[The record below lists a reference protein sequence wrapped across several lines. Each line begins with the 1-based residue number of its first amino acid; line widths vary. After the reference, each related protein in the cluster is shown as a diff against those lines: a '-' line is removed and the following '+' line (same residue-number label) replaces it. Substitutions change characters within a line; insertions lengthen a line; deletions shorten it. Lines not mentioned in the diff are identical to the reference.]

1 MIRQPIAPR
10 NGQAPTQT
18 SRQLQKAHR
27 QIYEVMPEVRRRVIQ
42 RFEQVQHYTTTG
54 NRDDAQR
61 TYHYLIDEALLA
73 SISDYIMQMID
84 DLVLRGDNGGPIIV
98 GAAQQ
103 AYQTG
108 VAYQIANFQA
118 QSDVFRRTLEET
130 LLSAPYRTRIGLVRA
145 RVFEEMQ
152 GFTAETRKELQR
164 ILADG
169 MARGLSPRD
178 IVGQIEA
185 RTGVDER
192 RAERIAR
199 TEINNA
205 HRRAL
210 LDQDEQANDEGIRT
224 RLLWFSA
231 LSSTTRRWHG
241 SRHGHT
247 FTRQEVSDFYSR
259 DANGINC
266 LCSVRSIL
274 VDENGNPLSEV
285 LPDRLRLQ
293 GAKFFKEAA

>member
-1 MIRQPIAPR
+1 MIRQPIRPR
-10 NGQAPTQT
+10 NAQAPTQT
-18 SRQLQKAHR
+18 SKQLERAHR
-27 QIYEVMPEVRRRVIQ
+27 QIYEVMPEVRRRAIR
-42 RFEQVQHYTTTG
+42 RFEEIQYYTTTG
-54 NRDDAQR
+54 NRDEQQR

-73 SISDYIMQMID
+73 SLSDYILQMID

-98 GAAQQ
+98 GAAMQ

-108 VAYQIANFQA
+108 TAYQIANFQA
-118 QSDVFRRTLEET
+118 QTDAFRRTLEET
-130 LLSAPYRTRIGLVRA
+130 LLSAPYRNRIGLVRA

-169 MARGLSPRD
+169 MARGLNPRD
-178 IVGQIEA
+178 IVGQINA

-210 LDQDEQANDEGIRT
+210 LDEDEQANNEGIRT

-231 LSSTTRRWHG
+231 LSPTTRSWHA
-241 SRHGHT
+241 SRHGRT
-247 FTRQEVSDFYSR
+247 YTRQEVDDFYSR
-259 DANGINC
+259 DGNAINC

-274 VDENGNPLSEV
+274 VDEQGSPLSSA
-285 LPDRLRLQ
+285 LPDKLRLQ
-293 GAKFFKEAA
+293 GAKFFKAAA

>member
-1 MIRQPIAPR
+1 M
-10 NGQAPTQT
+10 
-18 SRQLQKAHR
+18 
-27 QIYEVMPEVRRRVIQ
+27 RRRVIR
-42 RFEQVQHYTTTG
+42 RFEEIQYYTTTG

-61 TYHYLIDEALLA
+61 TYHYLIDEALLV
-73 SISDYIMQMID
+73 SISDYILQMID
-84 DLVLRGDNGGPIIV
+84 DLVLRGDNGRPIVV
-98 GAAQQ
+98 GAAEM

-108 VAYQIANFQA
+108 VAYQIANLQA

-164 ILADG
+164 ILTDG

-178 IVGQIEA
+178 IVSQIEA

-224 RLLWFSA
+224 RLIWFSA
-231 LSSTTRRWHG
+231 LSSSTRSWHA
-241 SRHGHT
+241 SRHGRIY
-247 FTRQEVSDFYSR
+247 TRQEIDDFYSR
-259 DANGINC
+259 DGNAINC

-274 VDENGNPLSEV
+274 VDENDNPLSET

-293 GAKFFKEAA
+293 GAKFFKAAA

>member
-1 MIRQPIAPR
+1 
-10 NGQAPTQT
+10 
-18 SRQLQKAHR
+18 
-27 QIYEVMPEVRRRVIQ
+27 MPEVRRRVIR
-42 RFEQVQHYTTTG
+42 RFEEVQYYTTTG
-54 NRDDAQR
+54 NRDDSQR

-84 DLVLRGDNGGPIIV
+84 DLVLRGDNGSPIV
-98 GAAQQ
+98 VSAAEM

-108 VAYQIANFQA
+108 VAYQIASFQA
-118 QSDVFRRTLEET
+118 QSDTFRRTLEET

-152 GFTAETRKELQR
+152 GFTAATRKDLQR

-169 MARGLSPRD
+169 MAQGLSPRG
-178 IVGQIEA
+178 IVGQIES

-231 LSSTTRRWHG
+231 LSSSTRPWHA
-241 SRHGHT
+241 SRHGRIY
-247 FTRQEVSDFYSR
+247 TRQEVNDFYSR
-259 DANGINC
+259 DGNAINC

-274 VDENGNPLSEV
+274 VDENGVPLSDT
-285 LPDRLRLQ
+285 LPDRMRLQ
-293 GAKFFKEAA
+293 GAKFFKAAA